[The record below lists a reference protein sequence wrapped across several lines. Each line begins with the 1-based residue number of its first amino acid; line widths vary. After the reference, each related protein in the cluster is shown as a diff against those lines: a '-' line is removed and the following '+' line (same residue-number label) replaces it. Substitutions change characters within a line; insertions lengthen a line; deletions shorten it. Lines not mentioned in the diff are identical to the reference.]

1 MKREDSTFSPLFL
14 ILFGIFLTCLLVSN
28 VIAGKL
34 VSIFGLT
41 LPSAVI
47 LFPITYILGDIFTEV
62 YGFKRT
68 RLIIWIGFGA
78 NILMSAVFLAAIALP
93 FPSFFKDQAA
103 YATVLGMTP
112 RVVLASLVAYWM
124 GEFANSITLSLLK
137 KATQGKFLWTR
148 TVSSTVVGQAF
159 DTAIFISIGFAG
171 IVPGPVLA
179 QMIAAQYLFKVV
191 YEVVLTPV
199 TYLVVGAV
207 KRREGVDT
215 FDKGVAYNPFRLGGK
230 WWPTIGSRRWEPKAR
245 SVPLARGLSRASPRR
260 EGGARERRGHEPL
273 SGHRPARLGDGAHRV
288 RAWSLLH
295 RKQEPQAVPLVVPRG
310 GRLLRSPGR
319 ADRRRRLRG
328 LQSQVG
334 QGDSHSKAARRRDDL
349 RGGELARHAR
359 ELGYSSFIGDIHE
372 T

>member
-207 KRREGVDT
+207 KRREGA
-215 FDKGVAYNPFRLGGK
+215 GYLRQGRQ
-230 WWPTIGSRRWEPKAR
+230 PTIPSGWEEDDGRLSVQGAGNKVSTP
-245 SVPLARGLSRASPRR
+245 VPLARGLPRAAHVGRR
-260 EGGARERRGHEPL
+260 RARERRGHEPL
-273 SGHRPARLGDGAHRV
+273 PGHRPARLGDGAHRV
-288 RAWSLLH
+288 RARPYCIESKSLKLYFWSFREEGAFCEALAA
-295 RKQEPQAVPLVVPRG
+295 RIAEDVYAACSPKWVKATVTQKPRG
-310 GRLLRSPGR
+310 GVTISAEASLPDTPGN
-319 ADRRRRLRG
+319 
-328 LQSQVG
+328 
-334 QGDSHSKAARRRDDL
+334 
-349 RGGELARHAR
+349 
-359 ELGYSSFIGDIHE
+359 
-372 T
+372 